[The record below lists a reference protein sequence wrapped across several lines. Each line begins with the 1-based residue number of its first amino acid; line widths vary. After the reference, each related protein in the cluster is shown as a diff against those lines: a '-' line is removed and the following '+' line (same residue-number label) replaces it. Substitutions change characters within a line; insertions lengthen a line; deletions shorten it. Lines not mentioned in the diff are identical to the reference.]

1 MNPAERARRL
11 VRRCHAGVIATQ
23 SHDMPGFP
31 YASFVEFVAD
41 HQGRPVMLI
50 SALAEH
56 TRNLH
61 YQPRLSLAAT
71 GAGETNVL
79 AAPRFTCVGE
89 ARLVP
94 DGEIA
99 ACRARYLRYL
109 PHAADYLSLD
119 FAFWRIEPVRLRS
132 IPGFGA
138 AVWVTAGDYL
148 ALGSRL
154 AEVEDEILTHMNQEH
169 RDALAIYARGVGVAQ
184 PGEVAMVGIDCDG
197 FDLRVDGRLLRID
210 FAEPVWDAKGVRDAL
225 VRLAQGGRGTA

>member
-11 VRRCHAGVIATQ
+11 VRRCHTGVIATH

-31 YASFVEFVAD
+31 YASFVEYVAD

-61 YQPRLSLAAT
+61 YQARLSLAAAEVWQ
-71 GAGETNVL
+71 GYVL
-79 AAPRFTCVGE
+79 ASPRFTLVGE

-94 DGEIA
+94 DGEIEQ
-99 ACRARYLRYL
+99 CRARYLRYL
-109 PHAADYLSLD
+109 PHAADYLALD
-119 FAFWRIEPVRLRS
+119 FAFWRLEPVRLRS

-148 ALGSRL
+148 ALASRL
-154 AEVEDEILTHMNQEH
+154 AEVEDEIIAHMNREH
-169 RDALAIYARGVGVAQ
+169 RDVLSRYARRAGVAP
-184 PGEVAMVGIDCDG
+184 PGAVSLVGIDCDG
-197 FDLRVDGRLLRID
+197 FDLRVGDRLLRID
-210 FAEPVWDAKGVRDAL
+210 FAQPVWDAQGVRQAL
-225 VRLAQGGRGTA
+225 VNLAQADRGG

>member
-1 MNPAERARRL
+1 MTPAQKARQL
-11 VRRCHAGVIATQ
+11 LRRCHAGVIATQ
-23 SHDMPGFP
+23 SHDMPGYP
-31 YASFVEFVAD
+31 YASFVEYVAD

-61 YQPRLSLAAT
+61 YHARLSLAAADAPS
-71 GAGETNVL
+71 GPVL
-79 AAPRFTCVGE
+79 ASPRFTCVGE

-94 DGEIA
+94 DEDLP

-148 ALGSRL
+148 ALASRL
-154 AEVEDEILTHMNQEH
+154 AEVEEALIATLM
-169 RDALAIYARGVGVAQ
+169 RDHAEALLSCARGAGLNEAAVELVGV
-184 PGEVAMVGIDCDG
+184 DCDG
-197 FDLRVDGRLLRID
+197 FDLRAGGRTVR
-210 FAEPVWDAKGVRDAL
+210 FAFDAPAWDAAGARDAL
-225 VRLAQGGRGTA
+225 LRLAAKAGKP

>member
-1 MNPAERARRL
+1 MSPAERVRRL
-11 VRRCHAGVIATQ
+11 VRRRHAGVIATQ

-31 YASFVEFVAD
+31 YASFVEYVTD
-41 HQGRPVMLI
+41 HEGRPVMLI

-61 YQPRLSLAAT
+61 YQPRLSLAAADEQE
-71 GAGETNVL
+71 GGVL
-79 AAPRFTCVGE
+79 ASPRFTCLGE
-89 ARLVP
+89 AKLVP

-132 IPGFGA
+132 VPGFGA

-148 ALGSRL
+148 ALASRL
-154 AEVEDEILTHMNQEH
+154 EAAEEGIVEHMNRDH
-169 RDALAIYARGVGVAQ
+169 RDALVAYARHLAKVEAQAVSMVGV
-184 PGEVAMVGIDCDG
+184 DCDG
-197 FDLRVDGRLLRID
+197 FDLRADGRLLRID
-210 FAEPVWDAKGVRDAL
+210 FDQPAWDAQAVRDAL
-225 VRLAQGGRGTA
+225 VRLAAACRRGG

>member
-1 MNPAERARRL
+1 MDPALRVRRL
-11 VRRCHAGVIATQ
+11 VRRCHTGVIATQ

-31 YASFVEFVAD
+31 YASFVEYVAD

-61 YQPRLSLAAT
+61 YHARLSLAA
-71 GAGETNVL
+71 ALSPEEHVM
-79 AAPRFTCVGE
+79 ASPRFTCLGE

-94 DGEIA
+94 DEEIP
-99 ACRARYLRYL
+99 ACRARYLRYF
-109 PHAADYLSLD
+109 PQAADYLSLD

-148 ALGSRL
+148 ALATRL
-154 AEVEDEILTHMNQEH
+154 AEVEADILDHMNSQH
-169 RDALAIYARGVGVAQ
+169 RDALVHYARQAGVEAA
-184 PGEVAMVGIDCDG
+184 EVSMVGIDCDG
-197 FDLRVDGRLLRID
+197 FDLRIGTGLLRLD
-210 FAEPVWDAKGVRDAL
+210 FAQPVWDVEGVREAL
-225 VRLAQGGRGTA
+225 RQLAQSGRTPG